1 MAPIFSSFHSGG
13 GGRAAGFGMGP
24 PKGAPPVTA
33 GEAVWTNPGTYSW
46 TVPSGG
52 NWSMVCVGG
61 GAASSTN
68 GSSPGSS
75 PRAAGGGGGAL
86 SYYTGT
92 FSPGQTITVRVG
104 RGGRS
109 DSENG
114 QSSYIQING
123 TQYAGANGGTCA
135 GPGGDGNHYGGTPFG
150 TRSGGGQGGDAGW
163 GNNDRGGGGA
173 GGYDG
178 RGGGNNGS
186 SQNGG
191 GGHGANDGGQ
201 QGGGGGGV
209 GLYGRGPSGAD
220 YNSGTQGGGG
230 GSGGN
235 PGQSGGG
242 NGGGAGPYGGQGGT
256 FGGGAGHDDQ
266 HPSRSYKW
274 GGNGGVRLIWG
285 TGRNYPTTNT
295 SQSASQGVVY
305 SNPSN

>member
-178 RGGGNNGS
+178 
-186 SQNGG
+186 
-191 GGHGANDGGQ
+191 
-201 QGGGGGGV
+201 
-209 GLYGRGPSGAD
+209 AD